1 MRRGRFVFLDIA
13 LVQTPQI
20 VVTPLV
26 GRATFRPVCINYSP
40 DKAVVMIRFH
50 APLENINICPNGE
63 NGVCKGCDNTLLAD
77 NGDDNYIDN
86 RSVPNEESDPYEYYS
101 RISVPFAPEGL
112 PGALGQLALPKPL
125 RRG

>member
-1 MRRGRFVFLDIA
+1 VRRGRFNFLDIA
-13 LVQTPQI
+13 FVQTPQI

-26 GRATFRPVCINYSP
+26 GRATSSPVCINYSP

-63 NGVCKGCDNTLLAD
+63 NGVRNGCDNTLLAD
-77 NGDDNYIDN
+77 NGDDN

-112 PGALGQLALPKPL
+112 PGALGQLVLPKPL

>member
-1 MRRGRFVFLDIA
+1 VRRGRVVFLDIA
-13 LVQTPQI
+13 FVQTPQI

-50 APLENINICPNGE
+50 APLEKINICPNGE
-63 NGVCKGCDNTLLAD
+63 NGVRNGYDNTLLAD
-77 NGDDNYIDN
+77 NGDDN